1 MVVDVVSG
9 GGPTTLSRNDTRT
22 RTLSLTHTHTNTSFS
37 HTHSPLPLFS
47 VSLLLHHCIALVLC
61 SAFPFSPLFVLS
73 IISLIVGHS
82 LTTLTLLLEHLAPS
96 ATLTLIIQQHF
107 DKPSLTQQTS
117 SFDHHCPG
125 WQ

>member
-1 MVVDVVSG
+1 
-9 GGPTTLSRNDTRT
+9 
-22 RTLSLTHTHTNTSFS
+22 
-37 HTHSPLPLFS
+37 
-47 VSLLLHHCIALVLC
+47 LL
-61 SAFPFSPLFVLS
+61 VLS

-107 DKPSLTQQTS
+107 FDKPSLIQQTS